1 MTTSSYFG
9 VSRPFG
15 RMGQNNVSVAATS
28 TSTTEIELRINVVTN
43 VGAHNMTKNEAV
55 NAIKQIL
62 MYVQNSDFFKGEG
75 GASSNIPLP
84 IGAPTAGG

>member
-15 RMGQNNVSVAATS
+15 RIGGNNITVGSSS
-28 TSTTEIELRINVVTN
+28 TATTEIELRVMVVTTT
-43 VGAHNMTKNEAV
+43 GAHNMTKAEVMHALEQLRV
-55 NAIKQIL
+55 YLMNADL
-62 MYVQNSDFFKGEG
+62 YGGEG

-84 IGAPTAGG
+84 IGAPQAGS